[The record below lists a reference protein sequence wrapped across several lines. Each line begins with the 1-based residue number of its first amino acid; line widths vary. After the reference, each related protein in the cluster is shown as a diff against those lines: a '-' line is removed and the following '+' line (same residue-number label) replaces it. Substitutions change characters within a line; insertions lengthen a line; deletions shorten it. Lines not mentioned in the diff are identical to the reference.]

1 VLRLQEYLMGFPE
14 CAQFGSA
21 ALDARMADDSDL
33 SAAVGRALLS
43 EGVDAAYARVQT
55 KEIFTPP
62 VVEVKEL
69 VLGGADAKAKAGK
82 PADGNSGRAAQVVE
96 CTPLGAGFESHL
108 RELVRICQEAL
119 KKGQAEATKERVATA
134 LAAIAARS
142 TCMPLEMG
150 SNPPPPTY
158 EDEAAAAAAAE
169 ADVQRWVSEELRG
182 SLSGEEARERAAEAR
197 LRDNAARTLQRGLK
211 ALVGWRKHRLETRR
225 VRQACFVYRA
235 QLLEI
240 RALVAF
246 EEERTALANGR
257 TLLGDAAVV
266 AATGE
271 ATITEDAAVDPA
283 SPLPLPPAVEPVA
296 TLARAMTLC
305 ARGGG
310 GGTSGCWAQL
320 VNLAKLLWNMSRFLL
335 QRYPQLGCYLGDA
348 LATAAQ
354 SINAAVARF
363 RNEGLWLGPLRLPHG
378 ATQIGP
384 GEQIYEPAIY
394 QRPASRDSTV
404 SFGSDLQVDS
414 WFTQFTWI
422 DMDWVHK
429 LMQLAM
435 MVLGVSGKPAAALRE
450 GALFNDL
457 TDARFAESLAPLLLT
472 ASRRAGLEV
481 ARFEALKEQTLRD
494 LTTFMEALMLAR
506 QVWKR
511 QQKKAL
517 VVDKDGA
524 AVSVGTLGSKKGSHK
539 PASTHRSASPTK
551 QRGGA
556 VPSQEEHRAM
566 LLAQTV
572 AAYGKAIE
580 VLTYRGEKDLLS
592 QAQNELGDVYA
603 FFGEWDKALVTWN
616 DCVDGLT
623 GVYKCIRS
631 CAQFCQPAAPDTLQ
645 AFGLNKCLMAGVVF
659 AKLSKFG
666 YPQHLCT
673 RLHAALASAAFLS
686 AIFCCSLTHPQRQVS
701 TPKATADPSPDSP
714 FDAAAHILCNVP
726 LSPTLLSPS
735 ACVSGLR

>member
-1 VLRLQEYLMGFPE
+1 MGFSE
-14 CAQFGSA
+14 CKEFGSA
-21 ALDARMADDSDL
+21 ALDARMVDDSDL
-33 SAAVGRALLS
+33 SAAVGRAPLS
-43 EGVDAAYARVQT
+43 EGVDAAYAMVQT

-62 VVEVKEL
+62 VMEVKEL
-69 VLGGADAKAKAGK
+69 VFGGADAKAKAAK
-82 PADGNSGRAAQVVE
+82 PADGNSAGRAAQVVE
-96 CTPLGAGFESHL
+96 CTPLGVGFESHL

-134 LAAIAARS
+134 LAAIAERS
-142 TCMPLEMG
+142 KCTPLEMG
-150 SNPPPPTY
+150 SNQPPPTY
-158 EDEAAAAAAAE
+158 EDDAAAAAAAE
-169 ADVQRWVSEELRG
+169 ADVERWVSEELRA
-182 SLSGEEARERAAEAR
+182 SLSGEEASERAAEAR
-197 LRDNAARTLQRGLK
+197 LRDDAARTLQRGLK

-225 VRQACFVYRA
+225 VRQACFLYRA
-235 QLLEI
+235 QLLEV

-257 TLLGDAAVV
+257 ALLGDAAVV

-271 ATITEDAAVDPA
+271 AAITEDAATDPA

-296 TLARAMTLC
+296 ALARAMTLC

-310 GGTSGCWAQL
+310 VGTSGCWAQL

-335 QRYPQLGCYLGDA
+335 QRYPQLGCYLGGV

-354 SINAAVARF
+354 SLNSAVARF

-414 WFTQFTWI
+414 WFTEFTWI
-422 DMDWVHK
+422 DMDWIHK
-429 LMQLAM
+429 VMQLAM
-435 MVLGVSGKPAAALRE
+435 MVLGVSSKPAAALRE

-457 TDARFAESLAPLLLT
+457 TDARFAESLAPLLLS

-511 QQKKAL
+511 QQKRAL

-524 AVSVGTLGSKKGSHK
+524 AVSVGTLGSKKGSQK
-539 PASTHRSASPTK
+539 PASTNRSASPTK
-551 QRGGA
+551 QRNGGNVA
-556 VPSQEEHRAM
+556 PSPEEHRAM

-603 FFGEWDKALVTWN
+603 FYGEWDKALVTWN

-631 CAQFCQPAAPDTLQ
+631 CAQFCQPTAPDTLQ
-645 AFGLNKCLMAGVVF
+645 AFGLAKCLMAGVVF

-666 YPQHLCT
+666 YPQDLST

-686 AIFCCSLTHPQRQVS
+686 AVFCCSLTHPQREVS
-701 TPKATADPSPDSP
+701 ARAHLRRPPIPRPIPSLVPSHLARASPK
-714 FDAAAHILCNVP
+714 
-726 LSPTLLSPS
+726 
-735 ACVSGLR
+735 R